1 MWQNLSGSFGVL
13 KPARAIIKHTSR
25 GRRQR
30 WFHLSAPPSKWRGG
44 GVGKYGRGARG
55 AHRAPRAP
63 AGAANG
69 NGLERRA
76 DSARGAAARPEAVAA
91 APQNRTKGIAFLC
104 DFARALCAK
113 PHKKRLLCDFGGLDG
128 GASIRVSARLGYLIY
143 STVFRQNEMEN
154 RLFRV
159 GEGSFCNRRIKIN
172 PLTGDVLEDLVFN
185 RDVFNPEGL
194 VKMDAEQAQ
203 YSVTK
208 SKRREPDE
216 DGVRRAASR
225 ARKQVY
231 ELCACNDLDLFF
243 TLTLD
248 KELIDRYDYKAAV
261 RKFGQ
266 WADNQ
271 VRRRGLK
278 YVAVPELHKDG
289 AIHFHGLCNK
299 SSVRLVDSG
308 KKSKGQTV
316 YNLPGW
322 RLGFTTAIPLYGE
335 RNAAAHYVAKYIS
348 KQHGTNGGTIGG
360 RYFYHGGA
368 LMHAKCIYQH
378 ADFDALEGR
387 EYRLSGDQCA
397 ANGEVLQAGLKCK
410 YL

>member
-1 MWQNLSGSFGVL
+1 MWQSLSGSFGER

-25 GRRQR
+25 RRRQR
-30 WFHLSAPPSKWRGG
+30 WVSPFCAPLQMEGWGG
-44 GVGKYGRGARG
+44 GEIRQRGARRTG
-55 AHRAPRAP
+55 RAP
-63 AGAANG
+63 AGAADG
-69 NGLERRA
+69 NGQERRA

-128 GASIRVSARLGYLIY
+128 GAAIRASARLGYLIY

-154 RLFRV
+154 RLFKV
-159 GEGSFCNRRIKIN
+159 GEGTFCNRRVKIN
-172 PLTGDVLEDLVFN
+172 PLTGDVLEDIVFN

-194 VKMDAEQAQ
+194 VKMDAEQAP
-203 YSVTK
+203 YSVTDK
-208 SKRREPDE
+208 GKRSEPSE

-225 ARKQVY
+225 ARKQVF
-231 ELCACNDLDLFF
+231 ELCACNNLDLFF
-243 TLTLD
+243 TLTLN

-289 AIHFHGLCNK
+289 AVHFHGLCNK
-299 SSVRLVDSG
+299 EAVRLVDSG

-316 YNLPGW
+316 YNLPDW
-322 RLGFTTAIPLYGE
+322 RLGFTTAISLYGE

-368 LMHAKCIYQH
+368 LAHAKCIYQH

>member
-1 MWQNLSGSFGVL
+1 M
-13 KPARAIIKHTSR
+13 T
-25 GRRQR
+25 
-30 WFHLSAPPSKWRGG
+30 
-44 GVGKYGRGARG
+44 
-55 AHRAPRAP
+55 
-63 AGAANG
+63 
-69 NGLERRA
+69 
-76 DSARGAAARPEAVAA
+76 
-91 APQNRTKGIAFLC
+91 
-104 DFARALCAK
+104 
-113 PHKKRLLCDFGGLDG
+113 FGGLDG
-128 GASIRVSARLGYLIY
+128 GASIRASARLGYLIY

-278 YVAVPELHKDG
+278 YVAVPERIK
-289 AIHFHGLCNK
+289 
-299 SSVRLVDSG
+299 
-308 KKSKGQTV
+308 T
-316 YNLPGW
+316 
-322 RLGFTTAIPLYGE
+322 
-335 RNAAAHYVAKYIS
+335 
-348 KQHGTNGGTIGG
+348 G
-360 RYFYHGGA
+360 RYIFMDCAIKVPCA
-368 LMHAKCIYQH
+368 LWIAAK
-378 ADFDALEGR
+378 
-387 EYRLSGDQCA
+387 
-397 ANGEVLQAGLKCK
+397 K
-410 YL
+410 

>member
-1 MWQNLSGSFGVL
+1 MWQSLSGSFGER

-25 GRRQR
+25 RRRQR
-30 WFHLSAPPSKWRGG
+30 WVSPFCAPLQMEGRGG
-44 GVGKYGRGARG
+44 GEIRQRGAWRTG
-55 AHRAPRAP
+55 RAP
-63 AGAANG
+63 AGAADG
-69 NGLERRA
+69 NGQERRA

-128 GASIRVSARLGYLIY
+128 GAAIRASARLGYLIY

-154 RLFRV
+154 RLFKV
-159 GEGSFCNRRIKIN
+159 GEGTFCNRRVKIN
-172 PLTGDVLEDLVFN
+172 PLTGDVLEDIVFN

-194 VKMDAEQAQ
+194 VKMDAEQAP
-203 YSVTK
+203 YSVTDK
-208 SKRREPDE
+208 GKRSEPSE

-225 ARKQVY
+225 ARKQVF
-231 ELCACNDLDLFF
+231 ELCACNNLDLFF
-243 TLTLD
+243 TLTLN

-266 WADNQ
+266 WADNH

-289 AIHFHGLCNK
+289 AVHFHGLCNK
-299 SSVRLVDSG
+299 EAVCLVDSG

-322 RLGFTTAIPLYGE
+322 RLGFTTAISLYGE

-368 LMHAKCIYQH
+368 LAHAKCIYQH

>member
-1 MWQNLSGSFGVL
+1 
-13 KPARAIIKHTSR
+13 
-25 GRRQR
+25 
-30 WFHLSAPPSKWRGG
+30 
-44 GVGKYGRGARG
+44 
-55 AHRAPRAP
+55 
-63 AGAANG
+63 
-69 NGLERRA
+69 
-76 DSARGAAARPEAVAA
+76 
-91 APQNRTKGIAFLC
+91 
-104 DFARALCAK
+104 
-113 PHKKRLLCDFGGLDG
+113 
-128 GASIRVSARLGYLIY
+128 
-143 STVFRQNEMEN
+143 MEN
-154 RLFRV
+154 RLFKV

-172 PLTGDVLEDLVFN
+172 PLTGDVLEDIVFN

-203 YSVTK
+203 YSVTDK
-208 SKRREPDE
+208 GKRRESDE

-225 ARKQVY
+225 ARKQVF
-231 ELCACNDLDLFF
+231 ELCACNDFDLFF
-243 TLTLD
+243 TLTLN

-271 VRRRGLK
+271 VRRRGFK

-289 AIHFHGLCNK
+289 AVHFHGLCN
-299 SSVRLVDSG
+299 SEAVRLVDSG

-322 RLGFTTAIPLYGE
+322 RLGFTTAISLYGE

>member
-1 MWQNLSGSFGVL
+1 MWQSLSGSFGER
-13 KPARAIIKHTSR
+13 KPARAIIKYTSR

-30 WFHLSAPPSKWRGG
+30 WVSPFCAPLQMEGR

-63 AGAANG
+63 AGAADG
-69 NGLERRA
+69 NGQERRA
-76 DSARGAAARPEAVAA
+76 DSARGAAARPEVVAA

-128 GASIRVSARLGYLIY
+128 GASIRASARLGYLIY

-154 RLFRV
+154 RLFKV

-172 PLTGDVLEDLVFN
+172 PLTGDVLEDIVFN

-289 AIHFHGLCNK
+289 AVHFHGLCN
-299 SSVRLVDSG
+299 SAAVRLVDSG

-360 RYFYHGGA
+360 RYFYHGGD
-368 LMHAKCIYQH
+368 LMHAKCIYEH

>member
-1 MWQNLSGSFGVL
+1 M
-13 KPARAIIKHTSR
+13 
-25 GRRQR
+25 
-30 WFHLSAPPSKWRGG
+30 
-44 GVGKYGRGARG
+44 GKYGRGARG

-63 AGAANG
+63 AGAADG

-128 GASIRVSARLGYLIY
+128 GASIRASARLGYLIY

-159 GEGSFCNRRIKIN
+159 GEGTFCNRRVKIN
-172 PLTGDVLEDLVFN
+172 PLTGDVLEDIVFN

-194 VKMDAEQAQ
+194 VKMDAEQAP
-203 YSVTK
+203 YSVTDK
-208 SKRREPDE
+208 GKRSEPSE

-225 ARKQVY
+225 ARKQVF
-231 ELCACNDLDLFF
+231 ELCACNNLDLFF
-243 TLTLD
+243 TLTLN

-266 WADNQ
+266 WADNH

-289 AIHFHGLCNK
+289 AVHFHGLCNK
-299 SSVRLVDSG
+299 EAVRLVDSG

-322 RLGFTTAIPLYGE
+322 RLGFTTAISLYGE

-368 LMHAKCIYQH
+368 LAHAKCIYQH